1 MFGSVNCD
9 HLIIRLPYRL
19 RFSEVSGPSIP
30 RILSFWYRSFL
41 VERAHPFQ
49 KGTDGGKWQRRGN
62 PSLGKG
68 KEKGRRVGGRRAQG
82 RSLQGVDLV
91 TVVNF
96 LNRLL
101 LRLVAH
107 EVIEEIARTVLVTD
121 SATQPWCA
129 TLPCVRD
136 LFPAWFVFA
145 RRSGMIHDQSM
156 RAGFF
161 YAWCTPNV

>member
-30 RILSFWYRSFL
+30 RILSFWYRFIVSFL

-49 KGTDGGKWQRRGN
+49 KGTDGKWQRRKSGKGVH
-62 PSLGKG
+62 PLGKG
-68 KEKGRRVGGRRAQG
+68 KEKGKGRHEG
-82 RSLQGVDLV
+82 VQGVDLV

-107 EVIEEIARTVLVTD
+107 EVIEEIARTVLVTN
-121 SATQPWCA
+121 SATQP
-129 TLPCVRD
+129 
-136 LFPAWFVFA
+136 
-145 RRSGMIHDQSM
+145 
-156 RAGFF
+156 
-161 YAWCTPNV
+161 

>member
-49 KGTDGGKWQRRGN
+49 KGTDGGKWQRQSGKGVH
-62 PSLGKG
+62 PLGKG
-68 KEKGRRVGGRRAQG
+68 KEKGKGRHEG
-82 RSLQGVDLV
+82 VQGVDLV

-96 LNRLL
+96 LNHLL

-161 YAWCTPNV
+161 NAWCTPNV

>member
-30 RILSFWYRSFL
+30 RILSFWYRFIVSFL

-49 KGTDGGKWQRRGN
+49 KGTNGKWKGVH
-62 PSLGKG
+62 PLGKG
-68 KEKGRRVGGRRAQG
+68 KEKGKGRSGNSSQFRRAQG
-82 RSLQGVDLV
+82 RSVQGVDLV

-107 EVIEEIARTVLVTD
+107 EVIEEIARTVLVTN
-121 SATQPWCA
+121 SATQP
-129 TLPCVRD
+129 
-136 LFPAWFVFA
+136 
-145 RRSGMIHDQSM
+145 
-156 RAGFF
+156 
-161 YAWCTPNV
+161 